1 MTIDSQEE
9 INKILV
15 EKSSVKLLKIK
26 QLISNMSTS
35 EIAHCIESSPPEQ
48 RQIIWSVID
57 VSIEGD
63 VLSELGEE
71 IQKDLLSEIDN
82 DELSKLISDL
92 ELDEMVD
99 IIQNLPESRMQFLL
113 SSMSAIDRD
122 RIRLVLEYPEDSAGG
137 LLNTDTIS
145 VQQDH
150 TLDIVIKYLKSF
162 EKLPK
167 NTDKI
172 FVVSKTNQ
180 FIGELMLSSILV
192 ADDLKTTVRELMQET
207 IDPIDI
213 NQTDREVA
221 KLFKQQDLVSAPVID
236 ENRQLIGRITFD
248 DVVDVIIED
257 ADQNLLSMAGIA
269 EDTFLPPGRAARRRI
284 IWLGLNLLTAVIAA
298 LAINIFQDTIS
309 KAVYLA
315 VLMPIVASMGGVAAT
330 QTLSIVLR
338 GLTLEQITKSNLG
351 WLFKRE
357 LAVSILNGIA
367 LSLLI
372 GFATFLWFQN
382 SILSILISVA
392 MVINLISSVI
402 AGVFVPIILRKLK
415 HDPAIAGS
423 VIVTTVTDVVGFVSF
438 LGLAAV
444 FLL

>member
-63 VLSELGEE
+63 VLGELGEE

-172 FVVSKTNQ
+172 FVVSKNNQ

-207 IDPIDI
+207 VDPIDI

-236 ENRQLIGRITFD
+236 ENKQLIGRITFD

-309 KAVYLA
+309 EAVYLA

-415 HDPAIAGS
+415 YDPAIAGS
-423 VIVTTVTDVVGFVSF
+423 VLVTTITDVVGFVSF

>member
-63 VLSELGEE
+63 VLGELGEE

-172 FVVSKTNQ
+172 FVVSKNNQ

-192 ADDLKTTVRELMQET
+192 ADDLKTTVRELMLET
-207 IDPIDI
+207 VDPIDI

-298 LAINIFQDTIS
+298 LTINIFQDTIS

>member
-63 VLSELGEE
+63 VLGELGEE

-172 FVVSKTNQ
+172 FVVSKNNQ

-207 IDPIDI
+207 VDPIDI

-415 HDPAIAGS
+415 YDPAIAGS
-423 VIVTTVTDVVGFVSF
+423 VLVTTITDVVGFVSF

>member
-1 MTIDSQEE
+1 M
-9 INKILV
+9 
-15 EKSSVKLLKIK
+15 
-26 QLISNMSTS
+26 
-35 EIAHCIESSPPEQ
+35 CI
-48 RQIIWSVID
+48 R
-57 VSIEGD
+57 
-63 VLSELGEE
+63 
-71 IQKDLLSEIDN
+71 
-82 DELSKLISDL
+82 
-92 ELDEMVD
+92 
-99 IIQNLPESRMQFLL
+99 
-113 SSMSAIDRD
+113 DRD

-172 FVVSKTNQ
+172 FVVSKNNQ

-207 IDPIDI
+207 VDPIDI

>member
-63 VLSELGEE
+63 VLGELGEE

-172 FVVSKTNQ
+172 FVVSKNNQ

-236 ENRQLIGRITFD
+236 ENNQLIGRITFD

-415 HDPAIAGS
+415 YDPAIAGS
-423 VIVTTVTDVVGFVSF
+423 VLVTTITDVVGFVSF

>member
-1 MTIDSQEE
+1 MTINSQEE

-26 QLISNMSTS
+26 QLISSMSTS

-63 VLSELGEE
+63 VLGELGEE

-172 FVVSKTNQ
+172 FVVSKNNQ

>member
-1 MTIDSQEE
+1 MAIDSQEE

-63 VLSELGEE
+63 VLGELGEE

-172 FVVSKTNQ
+172 FVVSKNNQ

-236 ENRQLIGRITFD
+236 ENSQLIGRITFD

-415 HDPAIAGS
+415 YDPAIAGS
-423 VIVTTVTDVVGFVSF
+423 VLVTTITDVVGFVSF

>member
-26 QLISNMSTS
+26 QLISNMGTS

-63 VLSELGEE
+63 VLGELGEE

-172 FVVSKTNQ
+172 FVVSKNNQ

-192 ADDLKTTVRELMQET
+192 ADDLKTTVRELMLET
-207 IDPIDI
+207 VDPIDI

>member
-63 VLSELGEE
+63 VLGELGEE

-113 SSMSAIDRD
+113 SRMSAIDRD

-172 FVVSKTNQ
+172 FVVSKNNQ

-207 IDPIDI
+207 VDPIDI

>member
-1 MTIDSQEE
+1 MTVDSQEE

-26 QLISNMSTS
+26 QLISNMSTG

-63 VLSELGEE
+63 VLGELGEE

-172 FVVSKTNQ
+172 FVVSKNNQ
-180 FIGELMLSSILV
+180 FIGELMISSILV

-236 ENRQLIGRITFD
+236 ENSQLIGRITFD

-415 HDPAIAGS
+415 YDPAIAGS
-423 VIVTTVTDVVGFVSF
+423 VLVTTITDVVGFVSF

>member
-1 MTIDSQEE
+1 MTVDSQEE

-26 QLISNMSTS
+26 QLISNMSTG

-63 VLSELGEE
+63 VLGELGEE

-99 IIQNLPESRMQFLL
+99 IIQNLPESRMEFLL

-172 FVVSKTNQ
+172 FVVSKNNQ

-415 HDPAIAGS
+415 YDPAIAGS
-423 VIVTTVTDVVGFVSF
+423 VLVTTITDVVGFVSF

>member
-1 MTIDSQEE
+1 MTFDSQEE

-26 QLISNMSTS
+26 QLISNMSTG

-63 VLSELGEE
+63 VLGELGEE

-172 FVVSKTNQ
+172 FVVSKNNQ

-192 ADDLKTTVRELMQET
+192 ADDLKTSVRELMQET
-207 IDPIDI
+207 NDPIDI

-236 ENRQLIGRITFD
+236 ADRQLIGRITFD

-415 HDPAIAGS
+415 YDPAIAGS
-423 VIVTTVTDVVGFVSF
+423 VLVTTITDVVGFVSF

>member
-1 MTIDSQEE
+1 MTINSQEE

-63 VLSELGEE
+63 VLGELGEE

-145 VQQDH
+145 VQQNH

-172 FVVSKTNQ
+172 FVVSKNNQ

-192 ADDLKTTVRELMQET
+192 ADDLKTTVRELMLET
-207 IDPIDI
+207 VDPIDI

>member
-57 VSIEGD
+57 VSMEGD
-63 VLSELGEE
+63 VLGELGEE

-99 IIQNLPESRMQFLL
+99 IIQNLPKSRMQFLL

-172 FVVSKTNQ
+172 FVVSKNNQ
-180 FIGELMLSSILV
+180 FIAELMLSSILL

-236 ENRQLIGRITFD
+236 ANRQLIGRITFD

-298 LAINIFQDTIS
+298 LTINIFQDTIS

-330 QTLSIVLR
+330 QTLSIILR

>member
-26 QLISNMSTS
+26 QLISNMSTG

-63 VLSELGEE
+63 VLGELGEE

-172 FVVSKTNQ
+172 FVVSKNNQ

-207 IDPIDI
+207 VDPIDI

>member
-63 VLSELGEE
+63 VLGELGEE

-172 FVVSKTNQ
+172 FVVSKNNQ

-192 ADDLKTTVRELMQET
+192 ADDLKTTVRELMQKT

-236 ENRQLIGRITFD
+236 ANRQLIGRITFD

-392 MVINLISSVI
+392 MIINLISSVI

>member
-63 VLSELGEE
+63 VLGELGEE

-145 VQQDH
+145 VQQNH

-172 FVVSKTNQ
+172 FVVSKNNQ

-192 ADDLKTTVRELMQET
+192 ADDLKTTVRELMLET
-207 IDPIDI
+207 VDPIDI

-298 LAINIFQDTIS
+298 LTINIFQDTIS

>member
-63 VLSELGEE
+63 VLGELGEE

-145 VQQDH
+145 VQQNH

-172 FVVSKTNQ
+172 FVVSKNNQ

-192 ADDLKTTVRELMQET
+192 ADDLKTTVRELMLET
-207 IDPIDI
+207 VDPIDI

-236 ENRQLIGRITFD
+236 ENSQLIGRITFD